1 MKSRIFPVF
10 VALGFFCLFIGKSL
24 FQNQLQRT
32 DALRGPDAEETKV
45 SYRGEALKKLT
56 FGYDNFLASLI
67 WIRLLQEAK
76 FTPVKDNRLSWEYS
90 EVDTV
95 TTLDPNFDPTYNF
108 GSLYVSFFRRDKVG
122 GKRILEKWVK
132 HSPTYWKPHHML
144 GMHYFL
150 ELGDYAHAAP
160 HIIRAS
166 QLPDAPPY
174 IASLGLGLLGQA
186 GASLFVLQS
195 ACELFEA
202 ASGREA
208 RMRLARRVR
217 GLRWHLEKQ
226 SWENALAAFKKK
238 ENGALPRSLTD
249 LTRFLKTE
257 PTRDISSVI
266 PHLKQ
271 SEPLQ
276 ILFSEKF
283 QFTLGKD
290 RKTIEAL
297 NPDQTQEFENIGV
310 YLQKES
316 P

>member
-1 MKSRIFPVF
+1 MGF
-10 VALGFFCLFIGKSL
+10 VCLLVGKSL
-24 FQNQLQRT
+24 FQNQLQIT

-45 SYRGEALKKLT
+45 SYRGESLKKLT
-56 FGYDNFLASLI
+56 FGYDSFLASLL

-76 FTPVKDNRLSWEYS
+76 YTPIKSNSVSWEFS
-90 EVDTV
+90 EVDAV
-95 TTLDPNFDPTYNF
+95 TTLDPNFDPAYNF

-122 GKRILEKWVK
+122 GQRILEKWVK
-132 HSPTYWKPHHML
+132 HAPTFWKPHHML

-150 ELGDYAHAAP
+150 ELGDYTHAAP

-174 IASLGLGLLGQA
+174 IASLGVGLLGQA
-186 GASLFVLQS
+186 GASFFVLQS

-202 ASGREA
+202 ATGREA
-208 RMRLARRVR
+208 RIRLARRVR

-226 SWENALAAFKKK
+226 SWENALMAFKKK
-238 ENGALPRSLTD
+238 QGGALPRSLAD

-257 PTRDISSVI
+257 PARDISSVI

-283 QFTLGKD
+283 QFALSKD

-297 NPDQTQEFENIGV
+297 NPAQAQEFENIGV